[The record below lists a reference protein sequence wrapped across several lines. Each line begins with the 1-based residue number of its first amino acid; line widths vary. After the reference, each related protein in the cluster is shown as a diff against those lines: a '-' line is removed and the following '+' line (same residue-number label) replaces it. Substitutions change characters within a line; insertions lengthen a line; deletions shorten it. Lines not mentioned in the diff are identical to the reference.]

1 MISLYSISQ
10 NYFFG
15 PIVNY
20 SPNIDTA
27 EIEKFSAMA
36 NQWWEPN
43 GPCAPLHILNPTRL
57 QYVQQ
62 HVQLENKNVLDVGCG
77 AGILSESLALQG
89 AKVVGIDAG
98 ADVISAAKAHSALK
112 SIHIDYFVTSIE
124 EYAQNQTELFDV
136 ITCMELIEHVPD
148 PTQLIN
154 ACAQLLKPGGKLF
167 ISTLN
172 RTPKAYAFAII
183 GAEYLLKM
191 LPKHTHDYK
200 KFIRPSE
207 LAIMLRNAN
216 LQLTDLKG
224 IKFQP
229 FTKTAQLDDDISVN
243 YVAYAIKEI

>member
-1 MISLYSISQ
+1 M
-10 NYFFG
+10 
-15 PIVNY
+15 NY

-27 EIEKFSAMA
+27 EIAKFSAMA

-43 GPCAPLHILNPTRL
+43 GPCAPLHVLNPTRL

-89 AKVVGIDAG
+89 AKVTGIDAG
-98 ADVISAAKAHSALK
+98 TDVISAAKAHCALK
-112 SIHIDYFVTSIE
+112 NLPIDYFVTSIE
-124 EYAQNQTELFDV
+124 EFAQKQTELFDV

-148 PTQLIN
+148 PIQLIN
-154 ACAQLLKPGGKLF
+154 ACAHLLKPGGKLF

-183 GAEYLLKM
+183 GAEYILKM

-207 LAIMLRNAN
+207 LAVMLRNAN
-216 LQLTDLKG
+216 VQLADLKG
-224 IKFQP
+224 IKFQL
-229 FTKTAQLDDDISVN
+229 FTKTALLDNDISVN
-243 YVAYAIKEI
+243 YVACAVKEI